1 MSNTTNHIRT
11 ILDNCTKNTASEAE
25 WQELQ
30 LLLDDPGEPDV
41 TALLKEYWNAATP
54 VFSEAETEGL
64 ANAVITEIRHTF
76 PVPAGKEKKV
86 LLMKAWWAAASV
98 VLLLGLA
105 TWYFV
110 HEQETPSQTT
120 VASVPELLPANDG
133 PVLTLANG
141 KQLVLD
147 NMSNGMIAREQGAAI
162 NWVDGKVVYES
173 VSATNGELIYNTM
186 STPKGRQF
194 QIVLPDG
201 TVAWLNAESSIEFPA
216 AFNGSYRDVSITGEV
231 FFEVAKKSNSPFR
244 VNIGKQAQIQVLGT
258 SFNVNAYA
266 NESQIMTTLLSGSI
280 KLITATNKTG
290 IVLTPGEQAQLAV
303 AQGTSVLKLEKNA
316 EIDRVIA
323 WKNGVFNFEGL
334 RLQEIL
340 RQMERWY
347 EFKVVYRKAPS
358 DMVYRGGIDRN
369 VKFSEILEVF
379 KEMGVSFEWDG
390 KTLIVN

>member
-1 MSNTTNHIRT
+1 MSNTTNHIQT
-11 ILDNCTKNTASEAE
+11 LLDKCAKNTATESE

-30 LLLDDPGEPDV
+30 SLLDDPGEPGV
-41 TALLKEYWNAATP
+41 TTLLKEYWNERSP

-64 ANAVITEIRHTF
+64 ANAVMTEIRHRF
-76 PVPAGKEKKV
+76 PQPAGKRV
-86 LLMKAWWAAASV
+86 LLMKFWWAAASV
-98 VLLLGLA
+98 ILLLGLG

-110 HEQETPSQTT
+110 YQQELTSKTT

-141 KQLVLD
+141 KQFVLD
-147 NMSNGMIAREQGAAI
+147 SMSNGMIAREQGAVI

-173 VSATNGELIYNTM
+173 ASTSKGELIYNTM

-201 TVAWLNAESSIEFPA
+201 TVAWLNAESSIEFPT
-216 AFNGSYRDVSITGEV
+216 AFSGRYRDVSITGEV
-231 FFEVAKKSNSPFR
+231 FFEVAKKSTTPFR

-266 NESQIMTTLLSGSI
+266 NESQILTTLLSGSI
-280 KLITATNKTG
+280 KLVTATNKTG
-290 IVLTPGEQAQLAV
+290 VVLTPGEQAQLTV
-303 AQGTSVLKLEKNA
+303 AQGISTLKLEKNA
-316 EIDRVIA
+316 DIERVMA
-323 WKNGVFNFEGL
+323 WKKGVFNFEGL

-347 EFKVVYRKAPS
+347 EFKVVYKKSPS

-390 KTLIVN
+390 KTLVVN